1 MLNHVTYFVI
11 VYRFSANAF
20 ENEEVLKDPRVSA
33 LLNTSFKDL
42 PPCLF
47 IVADLDVLRD
57 ENLRMKYWIFS
68 KCYSYVLEYQKLLE
82 KAGVQTKLLLVK
94 GVIHGYFSLPGKTI
108 KNIFYEI
115 ISFFLSQL
123 GIFPQACAESVNA
136 VRDFMASI

>member
-33 LLNTSFKDL
+33 LLNTSFQDL

-57 ENLRMKYWIFS
+57 ENLRMKY
-68 KCYSYVLEYQKLLE
+68 
-82 KAGVQTKLLLVK
+82 
-94 GVIHGYFSLPGKTI
+94 
-108 KNIFYEI
+108 
-115 ISFFLSQL
+115 
-123 GIFPQACAESVNA
+123 
-136 VRDFMASI
+136 